1 MQKNDRQKKV
11 MTGKLIRKYTNEKS
25 LKVYLIKE
33 GDVEETS
40 LTAWYKTDSSPRG
53 LDPTHFDGHPIGS
66 VWMLQ
71 YTESATLDRSGNPYL
86 NITGAKFVRGPDA
99 AADDKPSSKPSGS
112 PQSRDSVGLSI
123 TRLAALKI
131 ASWQTVPLMEDL
143 WDDKDNPQDLN
154 RIAQLTARLADY
166 YVEYADTGKIEPSP
180 GDEKKPTNTTEEME
194 F

>member
-11 MTGKLIRKYTNEKS
+11 YTGKLTRKYPNAKN
-25 LKVYLIKE
+25 LKVYLEKE
-33 GDVEETS
+33 GGGGDIGF
-40 LTAWYKTDSSPRG
+40 TAWPSTI
-53 LDPTHFDGHPIGS
+53 DPEQFDEHPDLS
-66 VWMLQ
+66 VWELT
-71 YTESATLDRSGNPYL
+71 YTESATLDRNGNPYL

-99 AADDKPSSKPSGS
+99 ADDDKPSSKPSGS

-131 ASWQTVPLMEDL
+131 SSWQTVPLMEDL

-166 YVEYADTGKIEPSP
+166 YVEYADTGKVEPSP
-180 GDEKKPTNTTEEME
+180 GDEEKPTNTTEEME

>member
-1 MQKNDRQKKV
+1 MQKNDRQQKV
-11 MTGKLIRKYTNEKS
+11 VKGKLHSYFKNEKN
-25 LKVYLIKE
+25 LRVYLIKE
-33 GDVEETS
+33 GDTDPTTFS
-40 LTAWYKTDSSPRG
+40 AWYKTDSSPRG
-53 LDPTHFDGHPIGS
+53 LDPTHFDGHQALS
-66 VWMLQ
+66 VWELT
-71 YTESATLDRSGNPYL
+71 YTESATLDRNGNPYL

-99 AADDKPSSKPSGS
+99 GDDDKPSSKPSGS

-180 GDEKKPTNTTEEME
+180 GDEEKPTNTTEEME